1 MVTGRRGSRPLH
13 WFFYNRPKNRN
24 SPPTKNSAAHLTT
37 DGGHG
42 DLRILQRVIAGA
54 EEQGDAPHARQ
65 SDHGIDD
72 TGDHGGGSAAHPR
85 NEIKLEQTDAAP
97 VQGADDGN
105 DQRNAIQDHHVRNLS
120 FPKGTGSTASI
131 YSHVCGWRTSAA
143 DGYTPALTP
152 SVGSP
157 FCPNVCSSNH
167 SVARRNAFYVPTQR
181 DIFPFLQKIP
191 SYPEKI
197 PVFLLQ
203 SGGKCAILY
212 SV

>member
-1 MVTGRRGSRPLH
+1 MEIQHLMTKNADVRFCVCRITQTGETGKTACRGSCHSTPFMGMVAAVSA
-13 WFFYNRPKNRN
+13 FF
-24 SPPTKNSAAHLTT
+24 LC
-37 DGGHG
+37 G
-42 DLRILQRVIAGA
+42 DLVPEQQRNAPHSGKAHQGIDNAADHAAGA
-54 EEQGDAPHARQ
+54 
-65 SDHGIDD
+65 
-72 TGDHGGGSAAHPR
+72 AAGKGHQ
-85 NEIKLEQTDAAP
+85 IKPEQTDAAP

-167 SVARRNAFYVPTQR
+167 SVARRNAFYVPTPR
-181 DIFPFLQKIP
+181 DIFPFFAKK
-191 SYPEKI
+191 SF
-197 PVFLLQ
+197 V
-203 SGGKCAILY
+203 S
-212 SV
+212 